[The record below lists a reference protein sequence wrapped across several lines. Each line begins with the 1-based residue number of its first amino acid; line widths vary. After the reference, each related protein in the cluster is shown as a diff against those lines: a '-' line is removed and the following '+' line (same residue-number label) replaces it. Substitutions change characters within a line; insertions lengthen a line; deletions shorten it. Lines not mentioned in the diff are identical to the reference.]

1 MYYIIYFIPTN
12 QTSSFKSKPLTS
24 DPGTRASRFKNDLVP
39 SSPRTERCVDPR
51 IQDLWINPIFEAIRK
66 TYFQSRARRDLYQ
79 STEQNYSVS
88 MMGMKM
94 AVPHLPS
101 FLLDFYQYLRHHY
114 VIRIWNT
121 FFIMRKTWSRS
132 LWIIDNWYY
141 LRTKSD

>member
-132 LWIIDNWYY
+132 LWIIVYDSY
-141 LRTKSD
+141 TTDII